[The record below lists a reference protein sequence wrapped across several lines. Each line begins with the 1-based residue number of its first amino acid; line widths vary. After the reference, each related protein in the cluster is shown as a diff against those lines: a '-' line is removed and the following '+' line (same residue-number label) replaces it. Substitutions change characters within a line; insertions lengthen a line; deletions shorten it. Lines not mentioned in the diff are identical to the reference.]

1 MYAVNQLG
9 LWLDRFQHSRFARD
23 LARDWRYWS
32 RIERIT
38 ACSVL
43 VVILMIPAILVPSIP
58 VLGQ

>member
-43 VVILMIPAILVPSIP
+43 VINLILPSILV
-58 VLGQ
+58 LGR

>member
-1 MYAVNQLG
+1 MYAVDKLG
-9 LWLDRFQHSRFARD
+9 IGLDRFQHSRFACD

-38 ACSVL
+38 ACSV
-43 VVILMIPAILVPSIP
+43 VVIALILPSIL